1 MKIIKK
7 VVAENGI
14 LILSLSETLSS
25 IGGSIL
31 FFFVGSRFFNT
42 YNLCK
47 DKKAKKIKNIKL
59 PPELKLEHNDLD
71 LEKIAS
77 KEYGECLVKFLN
89 ILNDNFSK
97 EDLKNFYNNINSLK
111 FKDKNFKF
119 INKLFNQSTIAEY
132 CLNDNEIKI
141 NKYNYHKS
149 IYHELFHMASANRS
163 DNYCGGFSQGNNNV
177 GYGIDEGYT
186 ELLTKRYFVK
196 EDFSSIKYIY
206 LRDVSKK
213 IEFIVGKEKMESLYM
228 NANLLGL
235 INELKLY
242 STEENVMK
250 FIANMDFVYKYMSYS
265 KIIGVREK
273 LVNKALKEI
282 AEFIVKTYT
291 NKLIKDKERLG
302 LSKEEF
308 VKFIE
313 FFIYDITATLD
324 TGKNKFNITNY
335 EEVFD
340 WSIEEL
346 CKEYNTKPNDIN
358 DYTKKR

>member
-1 MKIIKK
+1 MKINKK
-7 VVAENGI
+7 VVAEGGV
-14 LILSLSETLSS
+14 LILSLAETLSS
-25 IGGSIL
+25 FGGFIL
-31 FFFVGSRFFNT
+31 FSFIGNRAFNT

-47 DKKAKKIKNIKL
+47 DKRAKKIKSIKL
-59 PPELKLEHNDLD
+59 PPELKVEHDDLD
-71 LEKIAS
+71 LKKIAS
-77 KEYGECLVKFLN
+77 KEYGECLVNFFNVINK
-89 ILNDNFSK
+89 NFSK
-97 EDLKNFYNNINSLK
+97 EDLKNFYNNISSLK
-111 FKDKNFKF
+111 FKNKNFKF
-119 INKLFNQSTIAEY
+119 SNKLFNQRTIAEY

-141 NKYNYHKS
+141 NKDNYHKS

-186 ELLTKRYFVK
+186 DLLTNRYFVK
-196 EDFSSIKYIY
+196 DEFSSIKYRY
-206 LRDVSKK
+206 LRDVSQK
-213 IEFIVGKEKMESLYM
+213 IEFIVGNEKMQSLYM

-250 FIANMDFVYKYMSYS
+250 FITNMDFVYKYMSYS

-324 TGKNKFNITNY
+324 TGKNKFKITNY

-340 WSIEEL
+340 WAIAEL
-346 CKEYNTKPNDIN
+346 CREYDIEQEDIKPNVKN
-358 DYTKKR
+358 R